1 MFVRGM
7 KSRMLRIVYFKY
19 SGCWG
24 GVKSEVKERGQALW
38 MNGEMTTPRMTI
50 YSTDQHTEAQLQVVV
65 SLEIKSLRNGTAI
78 VSGTAERNADANA
91 SL

>member
-19 SGCWG
+19 SRLLG
-24 GVKSEVKERGQALW
+24 GVKSEVKERGQPLW

-50 YSTDQHTEAQLQVVV
+50 YSIDQRTEAQLQVVV
-65 SLEIKSLRNGTAI
+65 SLEIKSLRN
-78 VSGTAERNADANA
+78 SN
-91 SL
+91 SLRDS